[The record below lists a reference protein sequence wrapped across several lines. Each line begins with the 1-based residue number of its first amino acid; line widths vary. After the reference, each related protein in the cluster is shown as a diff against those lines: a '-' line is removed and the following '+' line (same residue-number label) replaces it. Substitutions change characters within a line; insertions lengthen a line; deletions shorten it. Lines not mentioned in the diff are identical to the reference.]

1 MKNSSFIS
9 DSVFKLSLYYTQ
21 KQNKTKQLFFKCLD
35 HNKSEE
41 YFRKELEKIWG
52 EETEYIE
59 EQITIFREQLHKEH
73 TTAKLGTITI
83 AGLGITKQLIDKT
96 NKQFI
101 DKKIREYSVRNNSPL
116 LKTDKQD
123 YLKKLVP
130 KYTNDTKGYYSNGK
144 LVRNVSPRTYNSMVY
159 NTTLTRNG
167 WIQTLN
173 DGADLDQE
181 LYYIP
186 FHNFSCPYC
195 MQYQEKIMTREECIR
210 LLGTDNENSE
220 ELLHPNCKCVL
231 AFYTNQRMKDI
242 DLVKGA
248 EEYTIRQRMNSLTLK
263 KSEILSDI
271 KIQKY
276 LGNQDSVDKLNAQRN
291 KLNKEIREQKSKLD
305 TREKQIQVEA
315 IKRIWR

>member
-41 YFRKELEKIWG
+41 YFKKELEKIWG

-59 EQITIFREQLHKEH
+59 KQITLFREQVHKEH
-73 TTAKLGTITI
+73 TSTKLGTITI

-101 DKKIREYSVRNNSPL
+101 EKKIREYSVRNNSPL
-116 LKTDKQD
+116 LKTDKQE

-130 KYTNDTKGYYSNGK
+130 KYTNDTKGYYSQGK

-173 DGADLDQE
+173 DGKDLDQE
-181 LYYIP
+181 FYYIP
-186 FHNFSCPYC
+186 AHNFSCPHC
-195 MQYQEKIMTREECIR
+195 AEHQEIPMTREECISI
-210 LLGTDNENSE
+210 LGTTDEGST

-231 AFYTNQRMKDI
+231 AFYEGQKLKQINLGQ
-242 DLVKGA
+242 VE
-248 EEYTIRQRMNSLTLK
+248 EEYHIRQKVNSLTLS
-263 KSEILSDI
+263 KSEVLSDI
-271 KIQKY
+271 KIQKS
-276 LGNQDSVDKLNAQRN
+276 LGNQDSVDKLNARRN
-291 KLNKEIREQKSKLD
+291 QINKEIREQKSKLD

>member
-41 YFRKELEKIWG
+41 YFRKELKKIWG

-59 EQITIFREQLHKEH
+59 EQITIFREELHKEH
-73 TTAKLGTITI
+73 TSTKLGTITI

-96 NKQFI
+96 NQQFI
-101 DKKIREYSVRNNSPL
+101 EKKIREYSVRHNSPL
-116 LKTDKQD
+116 LKTDKQE

-130 KYTNDTKGYYSNGK
+130 KYTNDTKGYYSQGK

-173 DGADLDQE
+173 DGADLNQE

-195 MQYQEKIMTREECIR
+195 MQYQEKIMTRDECIR

-231 AFYTNQRMKDI
+231 TFYTNQRMKDV

-276 LGNQDSVDKLNAQRN
+276 LGNQDSVDKLNTQRN
-291 KLNKEIREQKSKLD
+291 QINKEIREQKSKLD